1 MSGEGSFFIQVNG
14 KTVSLKLSICQS
26 TRDDVL
32 LGSFKEF
39 LNCGSVFSYT
49 NTSKASFVVTKFSD
63 IYEVIIPLFQKYPIH
78 GVKALDFADFCE
90 AAEIVKTKEHLTLEG
105 FTKILEIKARMN
117 RSRTSFSGK
126 DELLPPLL
134 SSCFTP
140 IT

>member
-1 MSGEGSFFIQVNG
+1 VSGEGSFFIQVNG
-14 KTVSLKLSICQS
+14 NTVSLKFSIYQS
-26 TRDDVL
+26 TRDEAL
-32 LGSFKEF
+32 LGSFKEY
-39 LNCGSVFSYT
+39 LNCGSVFS

-63 IYEVIIPLFQKYPIH
+63 VYEVIIPLFKKYPIL

-126 DELLPPLL
+126 EELLPPLL